1 MANVKATTT
10 MQMFV
15 TFTVS
20 EDEARA
26 LVELTGY
33 GEEQF
38 IKAFYE
44 KLGKTYMEK
53 HEQGLRTFIRT
64 VKTRLPEII
73 SDIDYVQK
81 YLADKSMR

>member
-1 MANVKATTT
+1 MATLRATATIE
-10 MQMFV
+10 MSV

-20 EDEARA
+20 EEEARA

-44 KLGKTYMEK
+44 KLGKSYMQK
-53 HEQGLRTFIRT
+53 HEQGLRKFIRT

-73 SDIDYVQK
+73 SYIDYVQK
-81 YLADKSMR
+81 YLAEKSMR